1 MTTDPEQ
8 LLLLFA
14 GVAFGVLGVVAL
26 VSGLAALLRARP
38 LRFVVRSAFGLLLA
52 SAGTLALALAF
63 GSQGYRALTQ
73 EQPAGRIA
81 VHPTGPQR
89 FEARFVF
96 PDGREATY
104 ALAGDEIYVDAHILK
119 WKPIANLVGLST
131 AYELDRIGGRYRS
144 INQERGAE
152 RTVHPLAPS
161 RPIDLF
167 ELRRRYAFLAP
178 LFDAE
183 YGSASFVPV
192 NGDAELQLLVS
203 PTGLLIRPR
212 S

>member
-1 MTTDPEQ
+1 MTDDPTHLV
-8 LLLLFA
+8 LLIA
-14 GVAFGVLGVVAL
+14 GLAFGVLGIVAL
-26 VSGLAALLRARP
+26 VAGLAALVRLRPMRFM
-38 LRFVVRSAFGLLLA
+38 LRTVFGLLLVGI
-52 SAGTLALALAF
+52 GTLALAVAF

-73 EQPAGRIA
+73 EQLAGRIA

-96 PDGREATY
+96 PDGRTETY
-104 ALAGDEIYVDAHILK
+104 AIAGDELYVDAHIIK
-119 WKPIANLVGLST
+119 WKPIANLIGLST

-144 INQERGAE
+144 IDQERGAA
-152 RTVHPLAPS
+152 RTVHPLTPS
-161 RPIDLF
+161 RLVDLF

-192 NGDAELQLLVS
+192 ESDTELQLLVS

>member
-152 RTVHPLAPS
+152 RTVHPLTPS
-161 RPIDLF
+161 RPVDLF

-192 NGDAELQLLVS
+192 NGDAELQLMVS
-203 PTGLLIRPR
+203 PTGLLMRPR

>member
-1 MTTDPEQ
+1 MTTDPDQ

-144 INQERGAE
+144 INQERAAE

-161 RPIDLF
+161 RPVDLF

-192 NGDAELQLLVS
+192 DGDAELQLLVS

>member
-144 INQERGAE
+144 VNQERGAE

-192 NGDAELQLLVS
+192 DGDAELQLLVS

>member
-1 MTTDPEQ
+1 MTTDPTQ

-14 GVAFGVLGVVAL
+14 GVAFGVFGVVAL

-38 LRFVVRSAFGLLLA
+38 LRFVARTLSGLLLA
-52 SAGTLALALAF
+52 GAGTLALAVAF

-81 VHPTGPQR
+81 VHSTGPQR
-89 FEARFVF
+89 FDARFVF

-104 ALAGDEIYVDAHILK
+104 ALAGDEIYIDAHIIK

-144 INQERGAE
+144 INQERDAE

-161 RPIDLF
+161 RPVDLF

-203 PTGLLIRPR
+203 PTGLLLRPR

>member
-1 MTTDPEQ
+1 MTSDPTQ

-14 GVAFGVLGVVAL
+14 GVAFGVFGVVAL
-26 VSGLAALLRARP
+26 ISGLAALLRARP
-38 LRFVVRSAFGLLLA
+38 LRFVARTWSGLLLA
-52 SAGTLALALAF
+52 GAGTLALAVAF

-81 VHPTGPQR
+81 VHSTGPQR
-89 FEARFVF
+89 FDARFVF

-104 ALAGDEIYVDAHILK
+104 ALAGDEIYIDAHIIK

-144 INQERGAE
+144 INQERDAE

-161 RPIDLF
+161 RPVDLF

-203 PTGLLIRPR
+203 PTGLLLRPR

>member
-1 MTTDPEQ
+1 MTTEPEQ

-14 GVAFGVLGVVAL
+14 GLAFGVLGVVAL

-38 LRFVVRSAFGLLLA
+38 LRFLVRTAFGLLLA
-52 SAGTLALALAF
+52 AAGTLALAVAF

-73 EQPAGRIA
+73 EQPAGRI
-81 VHPTGPQR
+81 VVRPTGPQR

-104 ALAGDEIYVDAHILK
+104 ALAGDELYVDAHIIK
-119 WKPIANLVGLST
+119 WKPVANLIGLST
-131 AYELDRIGGRYRS
+131 AYELDRIGGRFRS
-144 INQERGAE
+144 ITQERGAE
-152 RTVHPLAPS
+152 RTVHPLTSDRAV
-161 RPIDLF
+161 DLF

-203 PTGLLIRPR
+203 PTGLLMRPR

>member
-192 NGDAELQLLVS
+192 DGDAELQLLVS

>member
-1 MTTDPEQ
+1 MTTDPTQ

-14 GVAFGVLGVVAL
+14 GVAFGVFGVVAL
-26 VSGLAALLRARP
+26 ISGLAAMLRARP
-38 LRFVVRSAFGLLLA
+38 LRFVARTLSGLLLA
-52 SAGTLALALAF
+52 GAGTLALAVAF

-81 VHPTGPQR
+81 VHSTGPQR
-89 FEARFVF
+89 FDARFVF

-104 ALAGDEIYVDAHILK
+104 ALAGDEIYIDAHIIK

-144 INQERGAE
+144 INQERDAE

-161 RPIDLF
+161 RPVDLF

-203 PTGLLIRPR
+203 PTGLLLRPR